1 METAIR
7 IIQKIER
14 GRQGI
19 VRALKAAYYQK
30 RELKKLAKKKEAQG
44 NESFDP
50 DDTENLKKEQVI
62 MIQKTIKG
70 FLARKVVDRIREE
83 ELLFLGI
90 LKKPQNPNDP
100 KTAVYQMNKNRERVR
115 EVQATNEKEYK

>member
-1 METAIR
+1 M
-7 IIQKIER
+7 
-14 GRQGI
+14 
-19 VRALKAAYYQK
+19 
-30 RELKKLAKKKEAQG
+30 AKKKEAQG

-90 LKKPQNPNDP
+90 LKKPQNPKDP

>member
-1 METAIR
+1 
-7 IIQKIER
+7 
-14 GRQGI
+14 
-19 VRALKAAYYQK
+19 
-30 RELKKLAKKKEAQG
+30 
-44 NESFDP
+44 
-50 DDTENLKKEQVI
+50 

-100 KTAVYQMNKNRERVR
+100 STGLYKMNKNREKVR
-115 EVQATNEKEYK
+115 EVQATNEK